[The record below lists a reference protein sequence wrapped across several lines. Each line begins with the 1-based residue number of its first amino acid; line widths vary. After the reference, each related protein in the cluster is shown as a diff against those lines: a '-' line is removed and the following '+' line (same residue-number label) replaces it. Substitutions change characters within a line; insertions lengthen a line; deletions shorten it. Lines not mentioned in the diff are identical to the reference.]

1 MKFIDKRLKEY
12 KYIYSRIYSIDLEI
26 ELYELHNKITEKL
39 EYIKELFI
47 KEGLTIE
54 SAINKLNDHENFLLN
69 RIYVDGMSTNNI
81 ANILKIHRSTVY
93 ERKRKILEK
102 ISKQLRG

>member
-1 MKFIDKRLKEY
+1 MKSIDKRLREY
-12 KYIYSRIYSIDLEI
+12 KYIYSRIYSLDLEI
-26 ELYELHNKITEKL
+26 ELYELHNKSTEKL
-39 EYIKELFI
+39 DYIKELFI

-54 SAINKLNDHENFLLN
+54 RAINKLNDNENFLLN
-69 RIYVDGMSTNNI
+69 RIYIDGMSINDI